1 MRAGLL
7 PFVPLALG
15 CAAVA
20 FAQSVP
26 APLPPS
32 LSGRWTYSAPNGRTF
47 VDYWSVR
54 FDSSGAPGAVN
65 GMVTWR
71 GLSCGAK
78 DEPVTGTWNGT
89 ELRFEV
95 VLRPNVNTQNPNGNC
110 GNGRTTVLLTRN
122 AGATGFEGTATQ
134 ADRNVTVAVNA
145 SP

>member
-7 PFVPLALG
+7 PLVTLALA
-15 CAAVA
+15 CAAGA
-20 FAQSVP
+20 FAQSTP

-47 VDYWSVR
+47 IDQWSVR
-54 FDSSGAPGAVN
+54 FDDGGAAGAVN
-65 GMVTWR
+65 GTLTWR
-71 GLSCGAK
+71 GLTCGAK

-89 ELRFEV
+89 ELRFAF

-110 GNGRTTVLLTRN
+110 GSGQTTVVLTRK

-134 ADRNVTVAVNA
+134 ADRNAIVAVSA